1 MTNAQKITLRLSE
14 VRSRLNEIAGLE
26 GDGLT
31 DEIRSESEKLTK
43 EYGDLETRHRAAIVS
58 DGEPVETRS
67 ADTGEGREMRE
78 LISRAEI
85 SGIFNAALSGAQATG
100 AEAELQKELKLDG
113 NAVPLVLLRR
123 QGGGE
128 GVEHRTTGVT
138 PVPAAGSIGAT
149 QSEIIPAVFP
159 EGAVAFLGIPQPTV
173 PVGERVYTVL
183 STSAAP
189 GTPTKGAD
197 QAHSAAAFT
206 AAVLSPGR
214 IQASLFFAREDRA
227 RLAGL
232 NEALRSNLSEAIGDE
247 LDQQVLTG
255 ATTGLL
261 TGTVL
266 ANNAASGADTFA
278 TYRSRFAY
286 ELVDGRYAMTA
297 GDLRLLVGSATY
309 AHMASV
315 YRGNSSDLDALR
327 SLADATGGVRVS
339 ANMAAVAS
347 DKQNAIVRRSG
358 RQDAVVA
365 IWEGVSLITDEVTQ
379 AKAGEIIVT
388 AVMLYAFKV
397 LRADGFRK
405 VESQHA

>member
-1 MTNAQKITLRLSE
+1 MTTTQKIALRLSE
-14 VRSRLNEIAGLE
+14 VRTRLNEVSGLE
-26 GDGLT
+26 GDDFT
-31 DEIRSESEKLTK
+31 PEIRSESEKLER
-43 EYGDLETRHRAAIVS
+43 EYSGLETRHRAAIIA
-58 DGEPVETRS
+58 DGAPIETRS
-67 ADTGEGREMRE
+67 NDTGEGREMRE
-78 LISRAEI
+78 LVSRAGI
-85 SGIFNAALSGAQATG
+85 SGIFDAAMTGKVTAG
-100 AEAELQKELKLDG
+100 AEAELQKELKLEG

-123 QGGGE
+123 HDDGE

-138 PVPAAGSIGAT
+138 PVPAAGSIGAS

-189 GTPTKGAD
+189 GTPAKGAE
-197 QAHSAAAFT
+197 QGHSAAAFT
-206 AAVLSPGR
+206 AAVLSPSRVQG
-214 IQASLFFAREDRA
+214 SLFFAREDRA

-232 NEALRSNLSEAIGDE
+232 DESLRSNLSESLGDE

-255 ATTGLL
+255 TNGLL

-266 ANNAASGADTFA
+266 ANNAASAADTFA
-278 TYRSRFAY
+278 TYRSRFAFG
-286 ELVDGRYAMTA
+286 LVDGKYAMTT
-297 GDLRLLVGSATY
+297 GDLRLLVGSKTY
-309 AHMASV
+309 SHAASV
-315 YRGNSSDLDALR
+315 YRGNNSDLDALA
-327 SLADATGGVRVS
+327 SLMAATGGVRVS
-339 ANMAAVAS
+339 ANVTAVS
-347 DKQNAIVRRSG
+347 GDKQNVVIRRGG

-397 LRADGFRK
+397 LRADGFSK

>member
-1 MTNAQKITLRLSE
+1 MTTTQKIALRLSE
-14 VRSRLNEIAGLE
+14 VRTRLNEVSGLE
-26 GDGLT
+26 GDDFT
-31 DEIRSESEKLTK
+31 PEIRSESEKLTK

-58 DGEPVETRS
+58 EGEPVETRQ

-78 LISRAEI
+78 LVSKAAI
-85 SGIFNAALSGAQATG
+85 SGIFDAALSGAQATG
-100 AEAELQKELKLDG
+100 AEAELQTELKLGG
-113 NAVPLVLLRR
+113 NSVPLALLRR
-123 QGGGE
+123 HDDGD
-128 GVEHRTTGVT
+128 VELRTTGVT
-138 PVPAAGSIGAT
+138 PVPAAGSIGAS

-189 GTPTKGAD
+189 GTPAKGVD

-232 NEALRSNLSEAIGDE
+232 DEALRSNLSAALGDE

-255 ATTGLL
+255 TNGLL

-266 ANNAASGADTFA
+266 ANNAASAADTFA
-278 TYRSRFAY
+278 TYRSRFAFS
-286 ELVDGRYAMTA
+286 LVDGERAMTA
-297 GDLRLLVGSATY
+297 GELRLLVGSDTY

-315 YRGNSSDLDALR
+315 YRGNNSDLDALA
-327 SLADATGGVRVS
+327 SLMAATGGVRVS
-339 ANMAAVAS
+339 ANVTAVS
-347 DKQNAIVRRSG
+347 GDKQDVVVRRG
-358 RQDAVVA
+358 GLQDAVTA
-365 IWEGVSLITDEVTQ
+365 IWEGVELVTDNVTQ
-379 AKAGEIIVT
+379 AKAGEIVVT
-388 AVMLYAFKV
+388 AVMLFSFKV
-397 LRADGFRK
+397 LRASGFSK
-405 VESQHA
+405 IQAQHA

>member
-1 MTNAQKITLRLSE
+1 MTTTQKIALRLSE
-14 VRSRLNEIAGLE
+14 VRTRLNEVSGLE
-26 GDGLT
+26 GDAFT
-31 DEIRSESEKLTK
+31 PEIRAESEKLQG
-43 EYGDLETRHRAAIVS
+43 EYKDLETRHRAAIVS
-58 DGEPVETRS
+58 DGEPVETRK

-78 LISRAEI
+78 LVSKANI
-85 SGIFNAALSGAQATG
+85 SGIFGAALSGAQATG
-100 AEAELQKELKLDG
+100 AEAELQKELRLDG
-113 NAVPLVLLRR
+113 NSVPLALLRR
-123 QGGGE
+123 HDDGE

-138 PVPAAGSIGAT
+138 PVPAAGSIGAS

-189 GTPTKGAD
+189 GTPAKGAE
-197 QAHSAAAFT
+197 QGHSAAAFT

-232 NEALRSNLSEAIGDE
+232 DESLRSNLSESLGDE

-255 ATTGLL
+255 TNGLL

-266 ANNAASGADTFA
+266 ANNAASAADTFA
-278 TYRSRFAY
+278 TYRSRFAFG
-286 ELVDGRYAMTA
+286 LVDGKYAMTT

-309 AHMASV
+309 SHAASV
-315 YRGNSSDLDALR
+315 YRGNSSDLDALA
-327 SLADATGGVRVS
+327 SLMAATGGVRVS
-339 ANMAAVAS
+339 ANVTAVS
-347 DKQNAIVRRSG
+347 GNKQNVIIRRGG

-365 IWEGVSLITDEVTQ
+365 IWEGVELVTDNVTQ
-379 AKAGEIIVT
+379 AKAGEIVIT

-397 LRADGFRK
+397 LRADGFNK
-405 VESQHA
+405 VEAQHA